1 MRYKPAASAEPADLG
16 GGPHAHFTSPNGY
29 GLNEKLKASWLA

>member
-1 MRYKPAASAEPADLG
+1 MRYKPAAGAEPADFG
-16 GGPHAHFTSPNGY
+16 GGPHARFTSPNGY